1 MELRRR
7 KMIGR
12 AFSGNSLFASRVIC
26 GDCGGYYGQKVW
38 HSNQPGRKVIWRY
51 NRKYI
56 RGCSTHCAMP
66 NLTEETI
73 KTLFIKSADI
83 LY

>member
-1 MELRRR
+1 MCQGMQL
-7 KMIGR
+7 G
-12 AFSGNSLFASRVIC
+12 FFPYTS
-26 GDCGGYYGQKVW
+26 
-38 HSNQPGRKVIWRY
+38 
-51 NRKYI
+51 I